1 MKSTQQVMPTTVTLS
16 SSQVYYLSIHT
27 LIELHVHMNKWLTA
41 MLFMKEMTCIG
52 CAEQASQTPPPRM
65 RR

>member
-1 MKSTQQVMPTTVTLS
+1 MKSTQQVMLTTVTLS

-41 MLFMKEMTCIG
+41 MLFMKEKD
-52 CAEQASQTPPPRM
+52 ALNKPRRSPPPPTRM
-65 RR
+65 R